1 MIKNIILS
9 AGHTN
14 VPGRDQG
21 ATGNGY
27 VEGQLAVEFRQLVA
41 NYIGKMGIKPMMD
54 GNNTILA
61 ESLSYF
67 KKMVKDDNN
76 LAVEFHWNSAES
88 AATGTEV
95 LVPATPSPE
104 EKAMAADLSK
114 VVAATLKITN
124 RGVKTELQSH
134 HGKLGWMTLPGT
146 NILMEICFV
155 SNAID
160 MENYQE
166 NKFKLAE
173 NVAKVIFNYANGVKG
188 MTNVDVITEIPFV
201 PYEVKTGDTLS
212 TVATIYGTTV
222 EKIMQDNSITN
233 PNLIHI
239 GQTLKIYNS

>member
-76 LAVEFHWNSAES
+76 LAIEFHWNSAGS
-88 AATGTEV
+88 TATGTEV
-95 LVPATPSPE
+95 LVPAKPSQE
-104 EKAMAADLSK
+104 EKSMAADLSK
-114 VVAATLKITN
+114 VVASTLKITD
-124 RGVKTELQSH
+124 RGVKTELDSH

-146 NILMEICFV
+146 NILMEFCFV
-155 SNAID
+155 TNAAD

-173 NVAKVIFNYANGVKG
+173 NVAKIIFNYANGKNG
-188 MTNVDVITEIPFV
+188 MTNVDVIAEKTFKT
-201 PYEVKTGDTLS
+201 YEVKTGDTLT
-212 TVATIYGTTV
+212 TVADIHNTTV
-222 EKIMQDNSITN
+222 DKIMEDNGITN